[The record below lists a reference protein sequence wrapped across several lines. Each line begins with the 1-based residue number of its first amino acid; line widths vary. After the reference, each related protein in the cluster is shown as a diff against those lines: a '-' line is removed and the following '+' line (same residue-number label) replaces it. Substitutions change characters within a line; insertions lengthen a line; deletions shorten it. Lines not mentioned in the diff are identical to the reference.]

1 MMGVIRWKGGVN
13 FPHSE
18 FDRLPGDR
26 AFGDLQGISHT
37 DTGLLAQLRIRF
49 EERSRDQSFTWL
61 IRCLSIGHRDSVIF
75 INDDDLFPIA

>member
-37 DTGLLAQLRIRF
+37 DTGLLGCVFVSKSAQGISHL
-49 EERSRDQSFTWL
+49 L
-61 IRCLSIGHRDSVIF
+61 G
-75 INDDDLFPIA
+75 